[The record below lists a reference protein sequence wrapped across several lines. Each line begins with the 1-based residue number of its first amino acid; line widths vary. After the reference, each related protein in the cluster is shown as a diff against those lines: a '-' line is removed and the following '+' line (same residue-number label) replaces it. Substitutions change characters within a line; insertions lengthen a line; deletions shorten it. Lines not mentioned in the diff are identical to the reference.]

1 MNERDRTLLAAYRAQ
16 NEEALQ
22 LTRDAY
28 GRYIRKTAFSILHS
42 EEDAKEVENEVLLKL
57 WQHPE
62 TDEVTDLKSYI
73 GQLSRRAAIDKLR
86 QTGAK
91 RRGGSEYGLALEE
104 LEECLPA
111 ENDDPLEALAI
122 RQALDGFLRSLP
134 RKHRQLFLC
143 RYWYAMSVRECSDA
157 FGMSEGAVK
166 TALHRL
172 REQLRTVLEREDI
185 EF

>member
-1 MNERDRTLLAAYRAQ
+1 MNEKDQALTANDCLKS
-16 NEEALQ
+16 EEAL
-22 LTRDAY
+22 RRIKESY

-42 EEDAKEVENEVLLKL
+42 EEDAQEVENEVLLKL
-57 WQHPE
+57 WQHSE
-62 TDEVTDLKSYI
+62 TDEVTDLKRYI

-86 QTGAK
+86 QAGAK
-91 RRGGSEYGLALEE
+91 RRGGGEYSLALEE

-111 ENDDPLEALAI
+111 ESEDPVETLAI

-134 RKHRQLFLC
+134 RKQRRLFLC

-157 FGMSEGAVK
+157 FGISEGAVR

-172 REQLRTVLEREDI
+172 REQLRSVLEREDI
-185 EF
+185 EI